1 MKKLFSLRGY
11 FAVLIGLI
19 GCLIIW
25 VAVPYNN
32 FSLNNTYLSDSFLP
46 EIVIALLMVVV
57 LLLNPLLRL
66 VGASFV
72 LTRQQVSLICGMM
85 LFAAIIPSNGLM
97 RMFPRIIAE
106 SNQQMHVGVTTA
118 EIVAKGDFRQ
128 LLFPDPLPYVGED
141 GSIVRAD
148 ETPVSDQ
155 FLDELYEDETLPWA
169 AWVGP
174 MASWGMLIM
183 AMWMMMLGL
192 GGVVYP
198 QWRDKE
204 RLPFPLLN
212 VYHAFLGDEEDED
225 QTRVLPAIFY
235 NHTFWIGC
243 VVVFLIHGLRGLN
256 VFSGGDVPSFPLDW
270 NLSEYFTD
278 GIMRFATA
286 PLRRHYIFFAII
298 GVAYFIP
305 SRYAVSIWGWVVGYA
320 VYMMFGSAYVPGFR
334 SGQSEGQAF
343 GALLAIAAWVIWL
356 GRSHW
361 YLVGQAMFGRAASTE
376 ENRRNAI
383 AGWMLTL
390 GTAGIILWLVWAG
403 AALWWS
409 LLAGFGAVLISLLV
423 ARIIAETGVPVF
435 WMSRVSLGSL
445 TAFFPLAWQSPVILF
460 LTSVFHAILTRT
472 TAVSASVISTLA
484 MGLDR
489 EGKPSTQSRLLI
501 GGLVVLVIGFVV
513 CGAVHL
519 RMGYGSMD
527 ITTDAKGGI
536 GAVNQWARVDR
547 IEYSFFSQT
556 RFDQLTG
563 FGIAGALLYVC
574 SRFPAWPIHPVGIV
588 FVRWS
593 IGNLLWFS
601 IFLGWLIKTFITR
614 LFGGGAYRKARP
626 LFLGLIIGELLAIIV
641 WALVP
646 ILMIHLGGV
655 APYEV
660 PRYILIQYP

>member
-11 FAVLIGLI
+11 LAVLIGLI

-66 VGASFV
+66 FGASFV

-97 RMFPRIIAE
+97 RMFPRFVAE
-106 SNQQMHVGVTTA
+106 SNQDMHIGITTA
-118 EIVAKGDFRQ
+118 EIVAHANFRQ
-128 LLFPDPLPYVGED
+128 SLFPDPLPTVGED
-141 GSIVRAD
+141 GSIVTA
-148 ETPVSDQ
+148 ETLASDR
-155 FLDELYEDETLPWA
+155 FLDELFDDEVLPWA
-169 AWVGP
+169 AWVAP

-183 AMWMMMLGL
+183 AMWLMMLGL

-212 VYHAFLGDEEDED
+212 VYHALIGESDDE
-225 QTRVLPAIFY
+225 QKRALPAIFY
-235 NHTFWIGC
+235 SNVFWIGC
-243 VVVFLIHGLRGLN
+243 VVVFLIHALRGLSI
-256 VFSGGDVPSFPLDW
+256 FTGGGVPSFPLSW
-270 NLSEYFTD
+270 NLSEYYTD
-278 GIMRFATA
+278 GLMRHASL
-286 PLRRHYIFFAII
+286 PLRFQAIFFAVV

-305 SRYAVSIWGWVVGYA
+305 SRYAVSIWAWVVGYA
-320 VYMMFGSAYVPGFR
+320 WYITLGNAYIPGYR
-334 SGQSEGQAF
+334 AGQSGGQAF
-343 GALLAIAAWVIWL
+343 GALLAIAGWVLWL

-361 YLVGQAMFGRAASTE
+361 VLVGQAMFGRAENSE

-383 AGWMLTL
+383 AGWMFVI
-390 GTAGIILWLVWAG
+390 GSVGIALWLIWAG
-403 AALWWS
+403 APIWWS
-409 LLAGFGAVLISLLV
+409 VLAMFVCIIVGLLM
-423 ARIIAETGVPVF
+423 ARIVAETGVPVL
-435 WMSRVSLGSL
+435 WLGRFSIGGV
-445 TAFFPLAWQSPVILF
+445 TAFFPLAWQSPFILF
-460 LTSVFHAILTRT
+460 MVSVFNPLLTRA

-484 MGLDR
+484 MGLDTDAQPR
-489 EGKPSTQSRLLI
+489 RQSRMLI
-501 GGLVVLVIGFVV
+501 GGLIVLAIGFVV

-519 RMGYGSMD
+519 RMGYSSID
-527 ITTDAKGGI
+527 ISTEAKGGI
-536 GAVNQWARVDR
+536 SAVNQWARVDR
-547 IEYSFFSQT
+547 IEYSFFT
-556 RFDQLTG
+556 EARRDQFTG
-563 FGIAGALLYVC
+563 FGIAGALLYAC
-574 SRFPAWPIHPVGIV
+574 SRFPAWPIHPVGIL

-601 IFLGWLIKTFITR
+601 IFLGWLVKTFITR

-646 ILMIHLGGV
+646 VVMIQLLG
-655 APYEV
+655 ADPLDV
-660 PRYILIQYP
+660 PRYILMQYP